1 MDDVDFH
8 PADWVLI
15 ESPAKSD
22 SEDNFRIVA
31 GNGAG
36 SPKSRTISGAPALRR
51 TLQRLAPRRVILDF
65 HVSFQRGL
73 DLLRILKNDFPGLSL
88 LARVRLPNAT
98 HPEPLYFAVE
108 VGTAGVSFHR
118 LSGEDERDS
127 SAPPPIE
134 IA

>member
-1 MDDVDFH
+1 MEKEVSQ
-8 PADWVLI
+8 PAEWVLI
-15 ESPAKSD
+15 ESAAKGESD
-22 SEDNFRIVA
+22 DDFRIVA

-36 SPKSRTISGAPALRR
+36 EEFRTISGAPALRGA
-51 TLQRLAPRRVILDF
+51 LQRLAPRRVILDF

-73 DLLRILKNDFPGLSL
+73 DLLRILKKDFPGLSL
-88 LARVRLPNAT
+88 LARVRLPNGA

-118 LSGEDERDS
+118 LSGDDGHDAS
-127 SAPPPIE
+127 PPPIE